1 MREQTKIEKSYNLLD
16 TFRRNSF
23 VNFLNMTTE
32 EVSLIFWGKEF
43 HSIAHF
49 WLDTFEPDLELVDVL

>member
-1 MREQTKIEKSYNLLD
+1 MREQIKIEKGYNLLD

-23 VNFLNMTTE
+23 VNFLNMKTE

-43 HSIAHF
+43 HSIAQF
-49 WLDTFEPDLELVDVL
+49 WVDTFEPDLELVDVL